1 MEAAGS
7 SETLVPV
14 SETMLHHISKD
25 SSLKARRHMMTSSS
39 MLQLREYTKELRS
52 LVTEGVSDEEISSHI
67 QQQMSN
73 IYRIVGICLGI
84 PPDTFTWEYYNK
96 AKELKSIG
104 QITPLDFYVK
114 HVKPY
119 FNVDEKVST
128 DCFAA
133 RQFH

>member
-1 MEAAGS
+1 M
-7 SETLVPV
+7 T
-14 SETMLHHISKD
+14 I
-25 SSLKARRHMMTSSS
+25 SSLV
-39 MLQLREYTKELRS
+39 LQLREYTKELRS
-52 LVTEGVSDEEISSHI
+52 LVAEGASEEEISSHI

-73 IYRIVGICLGI
+73 IYRIIGICLGI

-96 AKELKSIG
+96 AKEFKSTG

-119 FNVDEKVST
+119 FNVDDKVST
-128 DCFAA
+128 DGFTA